1 MENNQRKKDQTNKL
15 EKTKKKPTKKKT
27 DARTVLAFLEQQQ
40 AWLQETPAKIPKTQE
55 SSNLTCSQNFVPKLK
70 NLIARMF
77 EITESICC
85 LYECLPIRKKFR
97 IMTQFSF
104 DTSLIYYWGYFRHG
118 VPAHTHTQ
126 STFTCSWLT
135 TETLEQDVKYVQS

>member
-1 MENNQRKKDQTNKL
+1 M
-15 EKTKKKPTKKKT
+15 PTH
-27 DARTVLAFLEQQQ
+27 
-40 AWLQETPAKIPKTQE
+40 
-55 SSNLTCSQNFVPKLK
+55 
-70 NLIARMF
+70 
-77 EITESICC
+77 TE
-85 LYECLPIRKKFR
+85 KFR

-135 TETLEQDVKYVQS
+135 TETLGQDVKYVQS